1 MTSQQQHFIDTMGE
15 LLASWHLPRATG
27 RVYGYLL
34 LRAQPS
40 TSEQM
45 RADLDLSAGAVST
58 ATRELVSWGLAR
70 TISQPGSRRLLT
82 EAAGGFEQLL
92 FASHQ
97 RSRAFIRTL
106 RAAQSITDDDSAA
119 RRLRDVTDLFT
130 AYVEAGEQMLERRAR
145 R

>member
-1 MTSQQQHFIDTMGE
+1 MTSQEKHFIDTMGD

-34 LRAQPS
+34 LRGEPS

-45 RADLDLSAGAVST
+45 RADLELSTGAVST
-58 ATRELVSWGLAR
+58 SMRELVSWGLAR

-82 EAAGGFEQLL
+82 EATGGFEQLL

-106 RAAQSITDDDSAA
+106 REAQSITDDDTAA
-119 RRLRDVTDLFT
+119 RRLQDVTDLFT
-130 AYVEAGEQMLERRAR
+130 AYIEAGEQMLERRSQR
-145 R
+145 